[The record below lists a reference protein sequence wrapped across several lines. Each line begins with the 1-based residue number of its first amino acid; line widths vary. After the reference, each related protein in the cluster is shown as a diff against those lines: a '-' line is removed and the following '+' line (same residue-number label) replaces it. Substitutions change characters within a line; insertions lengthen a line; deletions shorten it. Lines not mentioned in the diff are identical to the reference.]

1 MIRRFA
7 AAGDTAPSI
16 GIITFNVQQRDLI
29 DNMLR
34 DASDERIGRA
44 LDERDGLFVKNLE
57 SVQGDERDTILF
69 SVAFSKNDRG
79 MLR

>member
-34 DASDERIGRA
+34 DAPDERIGRHSTSA
-44 LDERDGLFVKNLE
+44 MAC
-57 SVQGDERDTILF
+57 S
-69 SVAFSKNDRG
+69 
-79 MLR
+79 